1 MERLL
6 AVLRRYQPLV
16 LTLTAITLIAF
27 LLPDSEPATVPT
39 PVEGASGIQGA
50 GAAEPTDGASVD
62 ASKAGAGRGG
72 VGSAAVQAGTV
83 TLEEAKAKGLE
94 IDFGPNCDT
103 GTERIKVP
111 SRYAPP
117 CVARFSGSNGGATAK
132 GVTDKTINIVVYRPE
147 PDPAADAIIQAAGAN
162 DSTEDVQATYKD
174 WKTYFESHYE
184 TYGRKVVLKFIRGSG
199 PSDDDA
205 AARADAKT
213 ADLDLHAFAVWAHVG
228 APAAFVD
235 ELAARGIISIT
246 GSTQPTKFYLDRAP
260 YGWGVQL
267 NEDQA
272 FIHTAEYIGKRLVRK
287 KARWAGTAVVQQQT
301 RSFGLI
307 YTDNEQQTSKSA
319 VDSFARELAKYG
331 AKLVDRV
338 PIRSD
343 PTAAQEQARPIIQR
357 FKEKG
362 ITSVVYNGSALV
374 PIFLTQESTRQQY
387 FPEWVM
393 TGGNLV
399 DTTFFG
405 RTYDQTQW
413 SHAFGV
419 SQLWVRPPKQRTEPW
434 YQHEWQ
440 HCRAPTAVA
449 EYEIIYQPELIFY
462 TGVHL
467 AGPVLNAQTF
477 RDALFE
483 FPSPPVGVSSIH
495 RSFGRHGIWSTDD
508 YGAFDDTTEVW
519 WDSDEVGQDEIEKT
533 GRGMYRYVSG
543 GKRYLPGSWP
553 RTEPKAFVLAGT
565 VTKLDD
571 LPGPDRFPRYE
582 DKHCK

>member
-6 AVLRRYQPLV
+6 TLLRRYQPLV
-16 LTLTAITLIAF
+16 LTLTAIALIAF
-27 LLPDSEPATVPT
+27 LLPDAEQEAAPA
-39 PVEGASGIQGA
+39 PVEAAGGLQGLGAATQAPTGSSGSLRSAGA
-50 GAAEPTDGASVD
+50 GATAPA
-62 ASKAGAGRGG
+62 
-72 VGSAAVQAGTV
+72 QAGTV
-83 TLEEAKAKGLE
+83 TLEEAKAKGLK

-103 GTERIKVP
+103 GTGRIKVP
-111 SRYAPP
+111 SRYAAP
-117 CVARFSGSNGGATAK
+117 CVQRFSGSNGGATAK
-132 GVTDKTINIVVYRPE
+132 GVSAKEITVAVYLAA
-147 PDPAADAIIQAAGAN
+147 PDPATDAIVQAAGAN
-162 DSTEDVQATYKD
+162 DSREDREATFRD

-184 TYGRKVVLKFIRGSG
+184 TYGRKVKLVFIQGSG
-199 PSDDDA
+199 DGSEDA
-205 AARADAKT
+205 AARADARKV
-213 ADLDLHAFAVWAHVG
+213 DLELHAFAVWAHTS

-235 ELAARGIISIT
+235 ELSARGIIWIT
-246 GSTQPTKFYLDRAP
+246 GATQPTKFYLDRAP
-260 YGWGVQL
+260 YGWGVQM

-272 FIHTAEYIGKRLVRK
+272 YVHAAEYIGKRLAAK
-287 KARWAGTAVVQQQT
+287 KARWAGTAVTQQQ
-301 RSFGLI
+301 RRAFGFI
-307 YTDNEQQTSKSA
+307 YTDNEQQTSRSA
-319 VDSFARELAKYG
+319 VETFGRELAKYG
-331 AKLVDRV
+331 VTLADRV
-338 PIRSD
+338 DISPE
-343 PTAAQEQARPIIQR
+343 TTEAQEQARPIIQR

-362 ITSVVYNGSALV
+362 ITSVIYNGGALV
-374 PIFLTQESTRQQY
+374 PIFLTQEATRQQY

-413 SHAFGV
+413 SHAFGI

-440 HCRAPTAVA
+440 HCRTPTAVA

-467 AGPVLNAQTF
+467 AGPVLTPQTF
-477 RDALFE
+477 RDGLFK
-483 FPSPPVGVSSIH
+483 FPAPSVGVSSIY
-495 RSFGRHGIWSTDD
+495 RSFGRHNVWGFDD

-519 WDSDEVGQDEIEKT
+519 WDPDEIGQDEIEKT
-533 GRGMYRYVSG
+533 GRGMYRYVAG

-553 RTEPKAFVLAGT
+553 RTDPKAFDVAGT